1 MEMASACTRYMRG
14 LILECLQG
22 NLLKLDKEGRILRA
36 SHGTR
41 AMSRADIIEQY
52 GPEMR
57 WKHFESFSKSLV
69 SPPQCHFFDNFV
81 EQSGALL
88 CARIVDLMDKAGA
101 SDTKTY
107 TFWKDVIAAVEQNY
121 NPRSFKADRGGYF
134 PALKRTPG
142 KYLRAPTPVLT
153 NWLSKLRSAGKVTV
167 LLTSSH
173 SDYCRLVA
181 SHTLGV
187 DFENLFDVII
197 SYALKPG
204 FFSEKPIRRPFLT
217 LEQDVEGPALS
228 ELPGPGWYSQGNW
241 TQLHSLL
248 QRLTGKASPKMVYVG
263 DSIRCDI
270 LAASQRANLDTVL
283 VLEEL
288 VDTVSGKQGLDCKVQ
303 KKLDLEGNSSGVSI
317 QREPPCKRTKWKN
330 IPLTNTDNGFW
341 GPMFYDGGI
350 ADVNDSSP
358 KETFFHAV
366 MEQHASLVLP
376 SVEVLAS
383 VPLNYK
389 FPCTSACRDSTAKSC
404 SNE

>member
-1 MEMASACTRYMRG
+1 MEEYLCVEDYDVVGLDMDHTLCRYHLKETSELIYKSSAKFLVEEKGYSEELLTSYDHEFSMRG

-22 NLLKLDKEGRILRA
+22 NFLKLDKEGRILRA

-41 AMSRADIIEQY
+41 AMSRADVIEHY
-52 GPEMR
+52 GPDMR
-57 WKHFESFSKSLV
+57 WKHFESFSKTLI
-69 SPPQCHFFDNFV
+69 SPPKFHFFDNFV

-88 CARIVDLMDKAGA
+88 CARIVDLMDKTGA
-101 SDTKTY
+101 SDAKTY
-107 TFWKDVIAAVEQNY
+107 TFWKDVIAAVKHNY
-121 NPRSFKADRGGYF
+121 DPSSFKADRGGYF

-142 KYLRAPTPVLT
+142 KYLQAPTPLLT
-153 NWLSKLRSAGKVTV
+153 TWLSKLRRAGKVTV

-197 SYALKPG
+197 SNALKPG
-204 FFSEKPIRRPFLT
+204 FFSEKPICRPFLS
-217 LEQDVEGPALS
+217 LEQDVEGRALP

-248 QRLTGKASPKMVYVG
+248 QRLTGKASPK
-263 DSIRCDI
+263 
-270 LAASQRANLDTVL
+270 
-283 VLEEL
+283 
-288 VDTVSGKQGLDCKVQ
+288 
-303 KKLDLEGNSSGVSI
+303 
-317 QREPPCKRTKWKN
+317 
-330 IPLTNTDNGFW
+330 DNGFW

-350 ADVNDSSP
+350 ADIDDSPP

-383 VPLNYK
+383 VPLNHK
-389 FPCTSACRDSTAKSC
+389 FPCTSARRSSSAKSC